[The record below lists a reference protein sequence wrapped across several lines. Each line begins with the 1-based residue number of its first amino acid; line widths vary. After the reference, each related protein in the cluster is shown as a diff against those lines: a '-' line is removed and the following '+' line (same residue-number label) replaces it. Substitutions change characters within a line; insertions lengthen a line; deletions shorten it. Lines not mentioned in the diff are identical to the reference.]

1 MRPRIALLI
10 LFLVLMI
17 WQPHLSLGN
26 PKDPTTEV
34 SLYAHTDP
42 SATSV
47 NGRVL
52 TLVANTTSRQAAD
65 VRNGLNFTLV
75 PPLSAPLRVLGRVDA
90 IVWLQAQQ
98 SVRGTLEVTI
108 SELTANASTIE
119 MTYGSVTVGISSLPY
134 QVQFGLGR
142 VNHTL
147 PAGSSLR
154 FGVQFS
160 PVRTVPVMLL
170 WDDPFAAT
178 RLVLRVESVP
188 KIVFGIADASG
199 KTSAIFPGNGTN
211 PVQLFAELIV
221 EDPFHGINIRNVSLT
236 VTNSSGGSFISDVP
250 MNLTSRVES
259 PLRLNYTLP
268 MAIPPGRFNVTV
280 SVLDVTG
287 RSFFARK
294 GVLITAFHTLVVVL
308 VDSQKRPAPD
318 LNVSLYADDQLI
330 GQVMTNSSGIGVV
343 RVPSSHIVGPLILEV
358 RHNLTLVL
366 TDQIESESDSALHL
380 VLPLYDWN
388 IAVSFETLSLPV
400 SDALVGLYLNGT
412 LIASSVTDAN
422 GIAHFLSV
430 PLGTYEVTV
439 ASRFASGRFQNVT
452 HVPES
457 MNIML
462 KVSLVPGIR
471 ESTLLIMAAL
481 AVFVVFG
488 AIAVRRERARTRRFN
503 HVAEL
508 LGGRILESTVVMIV
522 GPSGAGKSL
531 LLNNILADSLELG
544 RPCLHITNSEL
555 PSKIKEQ
562 LSRLGVNVRA
572 SENESKLR
580 FIDAYSSQAGAVS
593 AEKHS
598 IASLGDLTALGIEIT
613 RCTDELGTWAD
624 VFLDSITPVISSG
637 DPRRAL
643 DFIRHYGAR
652 TTKSGGNFVYVAT
665 TTLEP
670 ALLGRF
676 EEASDCVLQVEKAL
690 GAGKI
695 MGRLLVKKA
704 RGLEHERDWV
714 GFKITSKGRIEFV
727 SLPAAKR

>member
-1 MRPRIALLI
+1 MRPRIVFLT
-10 LFLVLMI
+10 LVLVLVT

-26 PKDPTTEV
+26 AEDPTTEV

-42 SATSV
+42 SVTSV

-52 TLVANTTSRQAAD
+52 TLLANTTSRQAAD

-75 PPLSAPLRVLGRVDA
+75 PTLSAPLRVLGRIDA

-98 SVRGTLEVTI
+98 SVRGTLRVTI

-119 MTYGSVTVGISSLPY
+119 MSYGSVTVGISSLPY

-142 VNHTL
+142 VNYTL
-147 PAGSSLR
+147 PAGSSIR
-154 FGVQFS
+154 FEIQFS
-160 PVRTVPVMLL
+160 PVGNVPVMLL
-170 WDDPFAAT
+170 WDHPSTST

-188 KIVFGIADASG
+188 KIAIRIADASG
-199 KTSAIFPGNGTN
+199 KTSTIFPWNDTT
-211 PVQLFAELIV
+211 PVQLLAEVAV
-221 EDPFHGINIRNVSLT
+221 EEPFQGINVRNVSLS
-236 VTNSSGGSFISDVP
+236 VTNSSGSSLMSNVP
-250 MNLTSRVES
+250 MNLTSRVEY
-259 PLRLNYTLP
+259 PFRLNYTLRLAVP
-268 MAIPPGRFNVTV
+268 GGRFNVTA
-280 SVLDVTG
+280 SVVDITG
-287 RSFFARK
+287 RGFVASRE
-294 GVLITAFHTLVVVL
+294 VLITPFHTLIVVL
-308 VDSQKRPAPD
+308 VDSQKRPVPD
-318 LNVSLYADDQLI
+318 LDVSISVNGQLI
-330 GQVMTNSSGIGVV
+330 ERMTTNSSGIGVL
-343 RVPSSHIVGPLILEV
+343 RVPSSKVVGPLILEV

-366 TDQIESESDSALHL
+366 TDQIQSESDSALQL
-380 VLPLYDWN
+380 AVPLYDWN
-388 IAVSFETLSLPV
+388 IAVSFETLKLPI

-422 GIAHFLSV
+422 GIAHFVSV
-430 PLGTYEVTV
+430 PLASYEVTV
-439 ASRFASGRFQNVT
+439 TSRFASGRFQNVT

-457 MNIML
+457 MNAML
-462 KVSLVPGIR
+462 EVSVLPGIP
-471 ESTLLIMAAL
+471 ESTLLILAAL

-488 AIAVRRERARTRRFN
+488 VIAVRREKARTRRFK

-508 LGGRILESTVVMIV
+508 LGGRIPESSVVMIV

-531 LLNNILADSLELG
+531 LLNNILADSLELN
-544 RPCLHITNSEL
+544 RPCVYITNSEL

-580 FIDAYSSQAGAVS
+580 FIDAYSSGAGAVS
-593 AEKHS
+593 VEKHS
-598 IASLGDLTALGIEIT
+598 IASLSDLTALGIEIT
-613 RCTDELGTWAD
+613 RSTDELGIRAD

-637 DPRRAL
+637 DSGRAL
-643 DFIRHYGAR
+643 NFIRHHGAR

-695 MGRLLVKKA
+695 RGRLLVKKA
-704 RGLEHERDWV
+704 RGLEHEHDWV
-714 GFKITSKGRIEFV
+714 GFQITPKGRIEFL
-727 SLPAAKR
+727 SLPTEKL